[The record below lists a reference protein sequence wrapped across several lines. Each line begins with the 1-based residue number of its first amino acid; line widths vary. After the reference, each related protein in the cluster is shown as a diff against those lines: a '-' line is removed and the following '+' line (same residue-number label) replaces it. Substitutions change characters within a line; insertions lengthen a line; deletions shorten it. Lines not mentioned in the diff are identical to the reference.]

1 MPAKLLTGD
10 INTIFSPNA
19 VNDLLCL
26 ENGVRH
32 IFSTSWLRTISVL
45 WGMVAVLTMAVA
57 GPVRADAE
65 PASTP
70 DAGCAGCLI
79 LTSMLIQGV
88 SAYPLAD
95 LADTYDQQLARRV
108 SVDDLVQSANAITA
122 RYRND
127 GYFLTRAV
135 VAETDPAIG
144 AARIVVFEGYIS
156 ELKLTGDGARAV
168 EPILKP
174 LVNQR
179 PLTIGELDR
188 RLSLASDVP
197 GVKLTSR
204 IEPII
209 GDPAQHRLVVETAMT
224 SGSAGVYVDN
234 RGSET
239 QGPWQVYLSGA
250 RNSTFMAGDQ
260 ITLGVLTVPDR
271 PDELTY
277 IDASYSVVAS
287 GGGRVRFGVSGY
299 ETDAPLQNASGWVG
313 GSSRMASVTLSHPL
327 VRSRDKNFWLNAG
340 LDVRRVEQNYVAT
353 GRTDETLTVARM
365 SVAGQRRSSSGWM
378 AGSIQLSKGI
388 DAFGATTERSPL
400 NTRYDATGEFFKV
413 NAQVSA
419 YRDLSKYVGV
429 YVEASGQWSDDAL
442 LSSEEFFV
450 GGPTYGRAYDYGEAS
465 GDKAVAGMIEARVGY
480 DPKGDLITFAQAFAF
495 FDTAKVWNKTPG
507 RDWSEQLTSAGVGSR
522 ITFDRKAT
530 LRIEF
535 AKPLSRAPYN
545 QPDKGWRTFVS
556 LSKQF

>member
-1 MPAKLLTGD
+1 MRR
-10 INTIFSPNA
+10 IFS
-19 VNDLLCL
+19 
-26 ENGVRH
+26 
-32 IFSTSWLRTISVL
+32 ISWLRSATLLS
-45 WGMVAVLTMAVA
+45 GMVAILTIALA
-57 GPVRADAE
+57 GSVRADAE
-65 PASTP
+65 PALPAES
-70 DAGCAGCLI
+70 GCAGCLI

-95 LADTYDQQLARRV
+95 LAHTYDQQLARRV
-108 SVDDLVQSANAITA
+108 SVDDLVLSANAITA

-156 ELKLTGDGARAV
+156 ELKLNGDGARAV

-179 PLTIGELDR
+179 PLTIAELDR

-209 GDPAQHRLVVETAMT
+209 GEPAQHRLVVETEMT

-234 RGSET
+234 RGPET

-250 RNSTFMAGDQ
+250 RNSAFTAADQ

-271 PDELTY
+271 PKELTY
-277 IDASYSVVAS
+277 VDASYSVGAP
-287 GGGRVRFGVSGY
+287 GGGRIRFGVSGY
-299 ETDAPLQNASGWVG
+299 ETDAPLQNASGWIG
-313 GSSRMASVTLSHPL
+313 GSSRMVSVSISNPL
-327 VRSRDKNFWLNAG
+327 IRSRNKNLWLNAG
-340 LDVRRVEQNYVAT
+340 LDVRRVDQHYVAT
-353 GRTDETLTVARM
+353 GRADETLTVAHL
-365 SVAGQRRSSSGWM
+365 SFAGQRRSNPGWI
-378 AGSIQLSKGI
+378 AGSVQLSKGL
-388 DAFGATTERSPL
+388 DAFGATTRLSPL
-400 NTRYDATGEFFKV
+400 NTRYDATGEFLKV

-419 YRDLSKYVGV
+419 YRDLSKYVGI
-429 YVEASGQWSDDAL
+429 YVEAAGQWSDDAL

-465 GDKAVAGMIEARVGY
+465 GDKAVAGMIEARIGY
-480 DPKGDLITFAQAFAF
+480 DPKGDLISFTQAFAF
-495 FDTAKVWNKTPG
+495 FDTAKVWNKAPG
-507 RDWSEQLTSAGVGSR
+507 RDWSERLTSAGFGSR
-522 ITFDRKAT
+522 ITFDHRTT

-545 QPDKGWRTFVS
+545 QPNKDWRAFVS

>member
-1 MPAKLLTGD
+1 M
-10 INTIFSPNA
+10 
-19 VNDLLCL
+19 
-26 ENGVRH
+26 RH
-32 IFSTSWLRTISVL
+32 IFNTAWLRTAAIL
-45 WGMVAVLTMAVA
+45 FGMVAVLTVA
-57 GPVRADAE
+57 AAGQVRADAE
-65 PASTP
+65 PSASA
-70 DAGCAGCLI
+70 DGGCAGCLV

-135 VAETDPAIG
+135 VAETDPTIG

-156 ELKLTGDGARAV
+156 ELQLTGEGARAV

-197 GVKLTSR
+197 GIKLTSR
-204 IEPII
+204 IEPVI
-209 GDPAQHRLVVETAMT
+209 GDPAQHRLVVETQMT
-224 SGSAGVYVDN
+224 SGSAGAYVDN
-234 RGSET
+234 RGSEN

-250 RNSTFMAGDQ
+250 RNSTFTPGDQ
-260 ITLGVLTVPDR
+260 MTLGVLTVPER
-271 PDELTY
+271 PNELTY
-277 IDASYSVVAS
+277 VDASYSVVAP
-287 GGGRVRFGVSGY
+287 GGGRIRFGVSGY
-299 ETDAPLQNASGWVG
+299 ETDAPIQNASGWIG

-327 VRSRDKNFWLNAG
+327 IRSRDKNLWLNAG
-340 LDVRRVEQNYVAT
+340 LDVRRVDQNYAAT
-353 GRTDETLTVARM
+353 GRSDETLTVARV
-365 SVAGQRRSSSGWM
+365 SVAAQRRFSPGWV
-378 AGSIQLSKGI
+378 AGSVQLSKGL
-388 DAFGATTERSPL
+388 DAFGATTQRSPL
-400 NTRYDATGEFFKV
+400 NTRYDATGEFVKV
-413 NAQVSA
+413 NAQVSG

-429 YVEASGQWSDDAL
+429 YVEAAGQWSHDPL

-450 GGPTYGRAYDYGEAS
+450 GGPTYGRGYDYGETS

-480 DPKGDLITFAQAFAF
+480 DPKGDLIAFAQAFAF

-507 RDWSEQLTSAGVGSR
+507 RDWSEQLSSAGFGSR

-530 LRIEF
+530 LRIEI
-535 AKPLSRAPYN
+535 AKPLSRPPYN